1 MCGFAGFAVGRSPSS
16 WDPDEV
22 LARMNRSLIHRGP
35 DDEGTWV
42 DGGAGV
48 FLGFRRLSI
57 LDLSEAGRQP
67 MVSKTSRF
75 VLTFNGEVYNHA
87 ELRRQIGRRSSAYRG
102 RSDTE
107 VLLSCFEA
115 WGVEESLGRFRGMFA
130 MAVWDRDRRELWL
143 ARDGMGIKPLFL
155 FTDSGSVAFAS
166 EIRAFHDFP
175 PCPCRGDLQ
184 AAALFLKRL
193 HVPSSRTI
201 LEGVERLNPGSF
213 RVYGRSSGVFRETR
227 RGSFFSVSDLL
238 PSTMSRDPSQVV
250 DELQRCV
257 RESVSLRMVA
267 DVPVG
272 AFLSGGVDSS
282 IVTGVMQELST
293 EPVKTFT
300 VSFDDRDFDESHS
313 ARMVAEHLG
322 TDHTDV
328 QFPTSQ
334 AEALLPTLPALS
346 DEPMANPSLLPT
358 ILVSRVARNSVVVA
372 LSGDGGDELF
382 GGYNRYRLDGSL
394 IRMGRRV
401 PYVIRQLAARGL
413 RGVGASGDVAIVRAA
428 LRALGFG
435 SQQSN
440 RERLEKLARVLGART
455 DQDAYTSLLE
465 VGFPRP
471 PLELGQ
477 IEEEV
482 LESNPWA
489 LPDASLLQRM
499 LMSDQLQY
507 LPGDLLAKVDRA
519 SMWESLEVR
528 VPLLDPRVVEFSWGL
543 PDEIKLRKGIG
554 KWPLRELAYR
564 YVPREVI
571 DRPKMGFTVPITRW
585 MGGGLKNWMQDMLLS
600 NESRRVPWDRDTL
613 AGHIVA
619 FDRGRDDLA
628 LSLWAAAV
636 LQSWSDSWGVTF

>member
-1 MCGFAGFAVGRSPSS
+1 
-16 WDPDEV
+16 
-22 LARMNRSLIHRGP
+22 
-35 DDEGTWV
+35 
-42 DGGAGV
+42 
-48 FLGFRRLSI
+48 
-57 LDLSEAGRQP
+57 
-67 MVSKTSRF
+67 
-75 VLTFNGEVYNHA
+75 
-87 ELRRQIGRRSSAYRG
+87 
-102 RSDTE
+102 
-107 VLLSCFEA
+107 
-115 WGVEESLGRFRGMFA
+115 
-130 MAVWDRDRRELWL
+130 
-143 ARDGMGIKPLFL
+143 
-155 FTDSGSVAFAS
+155 
-166 EIRAFHDFP
+166 
-175 PCPCRGDLQ
+175 
-184 AAALFLKRL
+184 
-193 HVPSSRTI
+193 
-201 LEGVERLNPGSF
+201 
-213 RVYGRSSGVFRETR
+213 
-227 RGSFFSVSDLL
+227 
-238 PSTMSRDPSQVV
+238 
-250 DELQRCV
+250 
-257 RESVSLRMVA
+257 
-267 DVPVG
+267 
-272 AFLSGGVDSS
+272 
-282 IVTGVMQELST
+282 
-293 EPVKTFT
+293 
-300 VSFDDRDFDESHS
+300 
-313 ARMVAEHLG
+313 MVAEHLG

-334 AEALLPTLPALS
+334 AEELLPTLPALS

-382 GGYNRYRLDGSL
+382 GGYNRYRLDGTL
-394 IRMGRRV
+394 IRMGRRA
-401 PYVIRQLAARGL
+401 PYAIRQLAARGL
-413 RGVGASGDVAIVRAA
+413 RGVGASGDVAVFRAA

-455 DQDAYTSLLE
+455 DQGAYTSLLE

-471 PLELGQ
+471 PLELARM
-477 IEEEV
+477 EEEV

-489 LPDASLLQRM
+489 LRDASLLQRM

-571 DRPKMGFTVPITRW
+571 DRPKMGFTVPITGW

-600 NESRRVPWDRDTL
+600 NESGRVPWDQNTL